1 MALQGAGTELD
12 PYLVTNLAELR
23 TEVTDAAAYYKVTQ
37 DLDVRGTQY
46 EAEWTEC
53 TIACLQLDFDNK
65 KIRNIT
71 TALNNDIFKY
81 NCASSTIINA
91 NFENITC
98 NKHMFGHV
106 TSYTTMTNLNIFNSS
121 FSVKWGGNTAGYGLF
136 GSRSTTVD
144 SCEFKLKISG
154 TVAAIF
160 WTNKTYNRVHV
171 NLTGNFS
178 LSVTTLEIETYT
190 STYSQYT
197 HFFRSLNH
205 GTKIYLT
212 GNVGVKVPE
221 NIPFLLFANER
232 NIAYAAYN
240 NAPYYTQCYVAIKC
254 NLTLIGGTVW
264 GSQSFARFPTSAY
277 WPPAN
282 FVIADWLTVDDV
294 PVSWISSD
302 RGKTYVVTES
312 QAKSVDYLQ
321 NLGFNVNAKE

>member
-1 MALQGAGTELD
+1 MSLQGAGTELD
-12 PYLVTNLAELR
+12 PFLITNLAELR

-91 NFENITC
+91 KFENITC
-98 NKHMFGHV
+98 SKHMFRHV
-106 TSYTTMTNLNIFNSS
+106 TSYTAMTNLNILNSS
-121 FSVKWGGNTAGYGLF
+121 FSAKWGGSMAGYGLF
-136 GSRSTTVD
+136 GILSTTVD
-144 SCEFKLKISG
+144 SCEFNLKISG
-154 TVAAIF
+154 TVNAIF
-160 WTNKTYNRVHV
+160 RTNKTYNRVHV
-171 NLTGNFS
+171 NLSGSF
-178 LSVTTLEIETYT
+178 TLLATQLAIFLG
-190 STYSQYT
+190 TYSN
-197 HFFRSLNH
+197 FACLFIFPNH

-212 GNVGVKVPE
+212 GNVEVKVPE
-221 NIPFLLFANER
+221 NTPFLFFANEI
-232 NIAYAAYN
+232 NLAYEAYGYIA
-240 NAPYYTQCYVAIKC
+240 YYTQCYVGVKC
-254 NLTLIGGTVW
+254 NFTLTSGTTW
-264 GSQSFARFPTSAY
+264 GSQSFARFPSSAY

-294 PVSWISSD
+294 PVSWGS
-302 RGKTYVVTES
+302 REQVQTYVVTES

-321 NLGFNVNAKE
+321 NLGFNVDTKE

>member
-1 MALQGAGTELD
+1 MLQGTGTELD

-23 TEVTDAAAYYKVTQ
+23 TEVTNAAAYYKVTQ

-53 TIACLQLDFDNK
+53 TIACVQLDFNNK

-81 NCASSTIINA
+81 NCATSTIVNA
-91 NFENITC
+91 KFENITC

-106 TSYTTMTNLNIFNSS
+106 TNYTTMTNLNILNSS

-154 TVAAIF
+154 TAEAIF

-171 NLTGNFS
+171 NLSGNFTL
-178 LSVTTLEIETYT
+178 LSTQLQTSSGTYGHF
-190 STYSQYT
+190 TY
-197 HFFRSLNH
+197 FFRLLNH

-212 GNVGVKVPE
+212 GNVDVKIPE
-221 NIPFLLFANER
+221 NIPFLFFANER
-232 NIAYAAYN
+232 NTAYAAYN
-240 NAPYYTQCYVAIKC
+240 NAAYYTQCYIGIKC
-254 NLTLIGGTVW
+254 NFALIGGTEW
-264 GSQSFARFPTSAY
+264 GYLEFARFPNFAY

-282 FVIADWLTVDDV
+282 FVIAGWLTVDDV
-294 PVSWISSD
+294 PVSWASSD

-321 NLGFNVNAKE
+321 SIGFNVNTKG

>member
-12 PYLVTNLAELR
+12 PFLITNLAELR
-23 TEVTDAAAYYKVTQ
+23 TEVTNAAAYYKVTQ

-81 NCASSTIINA
+81 NCASSTIVNA

-106 TSYTTMTNLNIFNSS
+106 TSYTTMTNLNILNSS

-136 GSRSTTVD
+136 GIGSTTVD

-154 TVAAIF
+154 TVEAIF
-160 WTNKTYNRVHV
+160 WTSKTYNRVHV
-171 NLTGNFS
+171 GLFGNF
-178 LSVTTLEIETYT
+178 TLLATQFETF
-190 STYSQYT
+190 SKTYSNFTYL
-197 HFFRSLNH
+197 FRFPNH
-205 GTKIYLT
+205 CTKIYLT
-212 GNVGVKVPE
+212 GNAEVKVPA
-221 NIPFLLFANER
+221 NTPFLFFANER
-232 NIAYAAYN
+232 NTAYAAYGYI
-240 NAPYYTQCYVAIKC
+240 AYYAQCYVAIKC
-254 NLTLIGGTVW
+254 NFTLISGTAW
-264 GSQSFARFPTSAY
+264 GSQSFARSPSYAY

-282 FVIADWLTVDDV
+282 FVIADWLTVDGV
-294 PVSWISSD
+294 PVPWGSCEQVQ
-302 RGKTYVVTES
+302 TYVVTEL
-312 QAKSVDYLQ
+312 QAKSASHLSGI
-321 NLGFNVNAKE
+321 GFDVSEVV